1 MNQNSIEE
9 IIKAAMGSLNLKDF
23 KGDIVAYKHVETE
36 WNVAE
41 GANVTFNN
49 YYDGKR
55 PTAEESCPMAEY
67 IMREEKVVAVI
78 DWLRRSIVGQPT
90 PKAQL
95 APLKAAM
102 ECRPRAVNSTLPC
115 GVFNKQFGLNVSEIT
130 YKNWILGYHQ
140 FKYDASELEDYIAEL
155 EEIMSVN
162 E

>member
-1 MNQNSIEE
+1 MNQQNIEN
-9 IIKAAMGSLNLKDF
+9 IIKAAMGALNLKDF
-23 KGDIVAYKHVETE
+23 KGDIVAYKHVETQ

-41 GANVTFNN
+41 GANVNIYNN
-49 YYDGKR
+49 GGKQ
-55 PTAEESCPMAEY
+55 PVADESCPMAEY
-67 IMREEKVVAVI
+67 IMREDKVRAVT

-115 GVFNKQFGLNVSEIT
+115 SVFNKQFGLNVSEVT